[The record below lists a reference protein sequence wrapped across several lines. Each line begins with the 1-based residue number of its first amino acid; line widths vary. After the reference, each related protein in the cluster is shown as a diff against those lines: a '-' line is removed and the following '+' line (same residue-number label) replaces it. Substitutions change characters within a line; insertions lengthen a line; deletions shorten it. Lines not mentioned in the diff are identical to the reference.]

1 MAEKRMF
8 TQKIIDSDAFLDMPL
23 STQAL
28 YFHLNM
34 RADDDGFVNNP
45 RKLQRYI
52 GAGDDDLK
60 LLLAKRFLIGFESGV
75 IVIKHWRMH
84 NTLRRDRYSPTQYQ
98 EELAMLDVKGNRA
111 YTERDEDGVQTGFSP
126 GLPNGCQ
133 VVAKRLPNG
142 CHSVG
147 EEREVEEREGEG
159 SVEEGRGAGGSS
171 SVPDESVETVDKPT
185 LQDVSEY
192 IKQNGLCVNPA
203 RFFTYYNE
211 REWRTVSGNVIDWR
225 MKLGEWDFDDRQ
237 KVRENAAASAPAASG
252 NPFLDMAR
260 EEGIT

>member
-45 RKLQRYI
+45 KKLQRYI

-60 LLLAKRFLIGFESGV
+60 LLLAKRFVIGFESGV

-98 EELAMLDVKGNRA
+98 EELALLDVKDNKA
-111 YTERDEDGVQTGFSP
+111 YTERGDGN
-126 GLPNGCQ
+126 GLPCGCQ

-147 EEREVEEREGEG
+147 ECSKDKCREVEGREEGE
-159 SVEEGRGAGGSS
+159 RGTDICT
-171 SVPDESVETVDKPT
+171 VHPVETVEKPT
-185 LQDVSEY
+185 LEDVIDY
-192 IKQNGLCVNPA
+192 IASCHLSVNPH
-203 RFFTYYNE
+203 RFYTYYAE
-211 REWRTVSGNVIDWR
+211 REWRTVNGSPINWR

-237 KVRENAAASAPAASG
+237 KVKETPAAASSPAPQQSS

-260 EEGIT
+260 EEGIR